1 MKDQV
6 EELSRL
12 GLKAFALGLGD
23 DEGEKQLRAF
33 EFDVDLVYGRPESW
47 CLCGAVFYSCS
58 LNYFTYEC

>member
-23 DEGEKQLRAF
+23 GKGEKELRAF
-33 EFDVDLVYGRPESW
+33 EFDVDLVYGNTE
-47 CLCGAVFYSCS
+47 
-58 LNYFTYEC
+58 

>member
-23 DEGEKQLRAF
+23 DKGEKELRAF
-33 EFDVDLVYGRPESW
+33 EFDVDLVYGNTESW
-47 CLCGAVFYSCS
+47 CICGPVF
-58 LNYFTYEC
+58 FIT